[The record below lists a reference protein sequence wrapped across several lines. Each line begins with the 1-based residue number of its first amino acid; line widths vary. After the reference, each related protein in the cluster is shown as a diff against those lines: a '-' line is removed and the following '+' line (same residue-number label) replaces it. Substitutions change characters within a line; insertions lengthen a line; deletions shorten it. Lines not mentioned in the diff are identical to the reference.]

1 MHEKNKSD
9 RDPTRRERTRSPRH
23 RDAEFRGRRRGMSE
37 PLEVEALWPSATR
50 AASVPP
56 SQRANLDAFIST
68 LPRMNGLIT
77 RPVEELQALFKVQ
90 ANAIKQGVLRHD
102 FSRDLQMQAEDYVG
116 KAARLATRLGLT
128 EEENGNS
135 DWFTEVSSGTCVNT
149 AYMLQHMEGVQ
160 DIGGIQPGL
169 AAAPAWNAAWSVGY
183 EEEVPASRVFNRL
196 KSSLRPTSLEEVE
209 QALDSLEIAAM
220 SESLE
225 GFVEA
230 SSSLHHHDDG
240 NGSSNCSG
248 YGGPLEVMGQE
259 CEPGSNPGSEMTP
272 AKPSSGSGPDVQA
285 LGLDSSPGPSVAGGQ
300 ELAPGPNPVDNT
312 VPAQDNVHSYTTAPP
327 TEQVPA
333 VDDFFITPAPPIVQQ
348 KPARAQRK
356 KRTFDMSAGEQMT
369 SIEKILQEYVRSID
383 GPMPDYIIA
392 ALATLLDLDDEE
404 KDRMTETLL
413 QLAGD
418 GVADLQAEQDAL
430 MGHTA

>member
-1 MHEKNKSD
+1 
-9 RDPTRRERTRSPRH
+9 
-23 RDAEFRGRRRGMSE
+23 
-37 PLEVEALWPSATR
+37 
-50 AASVPP
+50 
-56 SQRANLDAFIST
+56 
-68 LPRMNGLIT
+68 
-77 RPVEELQALFKVQ
+77 
-90 ANAIKQGVLRHD
+90 
-102 FSRDLQMQAEDYVG
+102 
-116 KAARLATRLGLT
+116 
-128 EEENGNS
+128 
-135 DWFTEVSSGTCVNT
+135 
-149 AYMLQHMEGVQ
+149 
-160 DIGGIQPGL
+160 
-169 AAAPAWNAAWSVGY
+169 
-183 EEEVPASRVFNRL
+183 
-196 KSSLRPTSLEEVE
+196 SLRPTSLEEVE

-272 AKPSSGSGPDVQA
+272 AKPSSGSGPNVQA

-312 VPAQDNVHSYTTAPP
+312 VPAQDNVHSYTTALP